1 MEDGSGSDRERKS
14 SATAWIY
21 SQFHKGGPAYR
32 VKEAVYHRYYCNA
45 CLAHETAAVKTAREQ
60 YGQQGRGVTADVLR
74 TIAMGRIEF
83 FTPRQDLMLEHLR
96 LYCQHV
102 LPDTPK
108 EANTIHRILSQLS
121 SDVYTN
127 PYDFGSIYEIL
138 AHPKTPKGKLDL
150 LVPGS
155 ASPANIFKGHER
167 SLLRRSSKRQK
178 EKARNKQRIKRAK
191 LESYRNDELDESA
204 TEGSEDRGESVTDVM
219 DTKRHKEDDRAS
231 SEEEGDTTFEDE
243 NEENEEDEEEVEP
256 PEVDYPSS
264 DLLKALSAHAGAHY
278 ASRGLLS
285 SNVQPVDTEGIRLPS
300 MVQALDGSALIAL
313 AILTQELVRSTVIT
327 PRVPEPP
334 EVHFARKVGKRGLG
348 NATRSRELK
357 EWTDAVLSALPA
369 GETRGIRDLTA
380 LMGGDNSTD
389 SPGHMA

>member
-256 PEVDYPSS
+256 PEGMLVDSPHATSLISRLSS
-264 DLLKALSAHAGAHY
+264 RLSFLSVSCLPFNLVSCRMSYTQDLLKALSAHAGAHY

-313 AILTQELVRSTVIT
+313 GTFSFTA
-327 PRVPEPP
+327 PE
-334 EVHFARKVGKRGLG
+334 R
-348 NATRSRELK
+348 T
-357 EWTDAVLSALPA
+357 VLSVP
-369 GETRGIRDLTA
+369 TC
-380 LMGGDNSTD
+380 
-389 SPGHMA
+389 